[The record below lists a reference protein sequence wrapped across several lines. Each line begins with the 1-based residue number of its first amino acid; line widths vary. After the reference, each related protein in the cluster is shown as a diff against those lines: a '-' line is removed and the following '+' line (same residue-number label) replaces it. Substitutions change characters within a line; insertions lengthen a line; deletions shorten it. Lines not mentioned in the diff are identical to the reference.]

1 METCTP
7 IAIGGIE
14 LGTEITLWD
23 IMHATLDAKE
33 ARPGASVLPT
43 ILVLKSQEIVAKIC
57 QSREEPR
64 VLLIR
69 TMAGIHKISMNWY
82 DVLQML
88 YRVSFMTLQKMEGSA
103 VIFFGERM
111 DDAGHATLYAM
122 KWTARQFL
130 QQPPRGAN
138 FPETNDSIL
147 QAFYLED
154 DKVRWMPEVT
164 TALQFSL

>member
-1 METCTP
+1 MTTIP
-7 IAIGGIE
+7 TIE
-14 LGTEITLWD
+14 ASEIDLGEKITLWD
-23 IMHATLDAKE
+23 VMHATLDAKE
-33 ARPGASVLPT
+33 ARPGTSVLPT
-43 ILVLKSQEIVAKIC
+43 ILVLKSQEIVAKIY
-57 QSREEPR
+57 QSSEEPR
-64 VLLIR
+64 TLLIR
-69 TMAGIHKISMNWY
+69 TVAGIHKISMNWY